1 MIWIILGQFLIGEGE
16 GRGKGISIEQQTGK
30 IRYPFSAT
38 PTIYDTIR
46 IRSII
51 TEKGFIIPPKDYM
64 FLPGDAVVI
73 RLSGDVPYEYSTVI
87 DYSGKIPIYLPT
99 GKTGFSV
106 EIANIPY
113 DSLLNYLNRIIGKRL
128 KNYKVHV
135 FLKLPSIFP
144 VRFEG
149 EVVNVMDIYVDGLMR
164 LHDVL
169 RFVSLKPNASRDRF
183 LITLGDT
190 SFLVDLRNLFVKGDL
205 YSSPLLKPNMVIK
218 VLPDSTFCTV
228 MIEGFQNVNCGEGE
242 SVISVFRKATFMNPI
257 YKPIGFAV
265 KRNSFEFTNG
275 DHNIKVGDT
284 IFPIFGMDSVFVSGY
299 VNKPTAVA
307 YVPMATVAYYV
318 SQAGGFKDNA
328 TVGKYLLIS
337 KDGKEKTV
345 DDTYIPI
352 PGDVIYVKKAFITL
366 REFLFYTS
374 SLVGMTAALLNTYL
388 ILRNR

>member
-1 MIWIILGQFLIGEGE
+1 MILVILCQLLMGQGGERGE
-16 GRGKGISIEQQTGK
+16 GISIEQQTGK
-30 IRYPFSAT
+30 VRYPFSAT
-38 PTIYDTIR
+38 PTIYDTLR
-46 IRSII
+46 FRSII
-51 TEKGFIIPPKDYM
+51 TEKGFIIPPKDYT
-64 FLPGDAVVI
+64 FLPGDIVVI

-113 DSLLNYLNRIIGKRL
+113 DSLLNYLNRIIEKRL
-128 KNYKVHV
+128 RNYKVNV

-149 EVVNVMDIYVDGLMR
+149 EVVNVMDIYVDGLTR
-164 LHDVL
+164 LHDAL
-169 RFVSLKPNASRDRF
+169 KYISLKPNASRDRF
-183 LITLGDT
+183 LITIGDT
-190 SFLVDLRNLFVKGDL
+190 GFLVDLRNLFEKGDL
-205 YSSPLLKPNMVIK
+205 YSSPLLKPNMTIG
-218 VLPDSTFCTV
+218 VLSDSSFCTV
-228 MIEGFQNVNCGEGE
+228 MVEGFQNVNCSEGE
-242 SVISVFRKATFMNPI
+242 SVISVFRKATFMNPV

-265 KRNSFEFTNG
+265 KRRGFEFTNG
-275 DHNIKVGDT
+275 DYAVKVGDT

-299 VNKPTAVA
+299 VNKPTTVA

-318 SQAGGFKDNA
+318 SQAGGFRDNA
-328 TVGKYLLIS
+328 TIGKYLLIS

-345 DDTYIPI
+345 DDTYIPM
-352 PGDVIYVKKAFITL
+352 PGDVIYVKKSFITL

-388 ILRNR
+388 ILRSI